1 MPARIFVYLPAGDLR
16 RSVEF
21 FTTLGYAFGPQAR
34 ATASRTHV
42 ATKVSRSDERTKAPD
57 EAAAPEIPAGDSPR
71 SRLT

>member
-21 FTTLGYAFGPQAR
+21 FTTLGYAFGPQAT

-42 ATKVSRSDERTKAPD
+42 ETKVSVERPRTKATPD
-57 EAAAPEIPAGDSPR
+57 STTGATAPRA
-71 SRLT
+71 